1 MCLATAL
8 HPVSLCGCPFLQ
20 KPTLLLVDDL
30 PGVVGAALNK
40 LHALMPGIPV
50 ESKLHEGGTVF
61 RSFSSLIQDT
71 ASSRAAQA
79 APAHRV
85 AAAAVPG
92 PPPDLAA
99 MAASVAEFHETMT
112 TIQKQ
117 QQQQKQQ

>member
-50 ESKLHEGGTVF
+50 QSKLHEGGTVF
-61 RSFSSLIQDT
+61 WSFSSLIQDT

-79 APAHRV
+79 APAHR
-85 AAAAVPG
+85 AAAAAAAPG
-92 PPPDLAA
+92 PPPELAA
-99 MAASVAEFHETMT
+99 MAASVAEFHKTMT
-112 TIQKQ
+112 TIQE
-117 QQQQKQQ
+117 QQKQQ